1 MANNKVLSIEI
12 TNDSVTIVE
21 VSASKKQTYV
31 HDVAIF
37 DTPEGSFEDGFI
49 RDKDIMG
56 SAIREQLKSKGI
68 NNKNVIFNLASTK
81 IVNREVVIPAV
92 AEKKVAGIIN
102 SNASEYFPVNIE
114 DYVIAHSVLETV
126 ASDEG
131 KNMRVM
137 VVAAPQQM
145 IRTYYDLASVVGLHV
160 QSIDYVG
167 NAMLQMIKTQTAANS
182 TTMVVQIGSEAT
194 ILNIVNGDTLLL
206 QRTVPYGINA
216 TVSEVMEEKEVDAAT
231 ALTMLQTER
240 MITVDFDDDAVT
252 GSLRYLINNIGRVM
266 DYYSSRNP
274 DKPIDDVYLTGD
286 GALVRGIDGLFKIQ
300 LNVATKVMDSLYN
313 VTFDEKINKQMYNPV
328 YLISVIGATY
338 APMGFVLK
346 EQAAKAASKS
356 SMVLF
361 IIILV
366 LAVLASGGMIA
377 YAGVKYLAQVTAKA
391 NLENQIAQIQDIE
404 QIYNEYLSA
413 ESEYN
418 EMLRMYDETRSANDE
433 YMREFWEQMEDIL
446 PSDTVIDSINSTSDN
461 ITINVF
467 SSNYDSIARFLDDL
481 GKIDCIENVYVASI
495 SEVDPIH
502 ENAGNADANRSF
514 GYIITCNYILPEYE
528 AATTAA
534 PAPVV
539 VEEEEVVE

>member
-21 VSASKKQTYV
+21 VSTSKKQTYV

-49 RDKDIMG
+49 KDKDIMG

-68 NNKNVIFNLASTK
+68 TNKNVIFNLASTK

-92 AEKKVAGIIN
+92 PEKKVAGIIN

-126 ASDEG
+126 AGDEG

-145 IRTYYDLASVVGLHV
+145 IRTYYDLASVAGLHV

-216 TVSEVMEEKEVDAAT
+216 TVAEVMEEKEVDAAT

-313 VTFDEKINKQMYNPV
+313 VSFDEKINKQMYNPV

-338 APMGFVLK
+338 APMGFMLK
-346 EQAAKAASKS
+346 EQAEKAASRGS
-356 SMVLF
+356 TAIFVVIM
-361 IIILV
+361 IISILV
-366 LAVLASGGMIA
+366 AAGLIAYSFVRYFDALGKKAVLE
-377 YAGVKYLAQVTAKA
+377 Q
-391 NLENQIAQIQDIE
+391 QIAGIQDIE
-404 QIYNEYLSA
+404 TIYNNYLTA
-413 ESEYN
+413 QSEYN
-418 EMLRMYDETRSANDE
+418 DVLIMYDSTKISNE
-433 YMREFWEQMEDIL
+433 YMREFWEVLEDIL
-446 PSDTVIDSINSTSDN
+446 PTDSKIEG
-461 ITINVF
+461 F
-467 SSNYDSIARFLDDL
+467 SSSSAGISLNVTSGSYDSIARFVRDL
-481 GKIDCIENVYVASI
+481 NEVDCITNVYIASI
-495 SEVDPIH
+495 GEE
-502 ENAGNADANRSF
+502 ENEF
-514 GYIITCNYILPEYE
+514 GGKTYTYSVTCNYVLPELE

-534 PAPVV
+534 PQPVSAP
-539 VEEEEVVE
+539 VEEEEEE

>member
-21 VSASKKQTYV
+21 VSTSKKQTYV

-56 SAIREQLKSKGI
+56 SAIREQLKTKGI

-114 DYVIAHSVLETV
+114 DYVIAHSVLETI
-126 ASDEG
+126 AGEEG

-145 IRTYYDLASVVGLHV
+145 IRTYYDLASVAGLHV
-160 QSIDYVG
+160 QSIDCVG

-216 TVSEVMEEKEVDAAT
+216 TVAEVMEEKEVDAAT

-328 YLISVIGATY
+328 YLISAIGATY
-338 APMGFVLK
+338 APMGFMLK
-346 EQAAKAASKS
+346 EQAEKAAGKGTTAI
-356 SMVLF
+356 F
-361 IIILV
+361 IVIFVI
-366 LAVLASGGMIA
+366 AVIASVAMCVVSWLR
-377 YAGVKYLAQVTAKA
+377 YTEA
-391 NLENQIAQIQDIE
+391 NLRKADLERKIAEIQDIE
-404 QIYNEYLSA
+404 QIYNNYLTA
-413 ESEYN
+413 QGEYN
-418 EMLRMYDETRSANDE
+418 EVLTMYDATKISNE
-433 YMREFWEQMEDIL
+433 YMREFWETLEDLL
-446 PSDTVIDSINSTSDN
+446 PTDSKLET
-461 ITINVF
+461 F
-467 SSNYDSIARFLDDL
+467 SSSSGGVTFSVSSQNYDSIARFVRDL
-481 GKIDCIENVYVASI
+481 NDVDCVENVFINGIGEEEEETGVTYVYT
-495 SEVDPIH
+495 V
-502 ENAGNADANRSF
+502 
-514 GYIITCNYILPEYE
+514 TCNYILPEYE

-534 PAPVV
+534 PQPAVV
-539 VEEEEVVE
+539 QEESEEEI

>member
-21 VSASKKQTYV
+21 VSASKKQTSV
-31 HDVAIF
+31 HDVVIF

-49 RDKDIMG
+49 RDKDVMG
-56 SAIREQLKSKGI
+56 SAIKEQLSSKGI

-126 ASDEG
+126 ATEEG

-145 IRTYYDLASVVGLHV
+145 IRTYYDLASVAGLHV

-216 TVSEVMEEKEVDAAT
+216 TVAEVMEEKDVDAAT

-240 MITVDFDDDAVT
+240 MITVDFDDDAIT

-300 LNVATKVMDSLYN
+300 LNVSTKVMDSLYN
-313 VTFDEKINKQMYNPV
+313 VTFDEKINKQIYNPV
-328 YLISVIGATY
+328 YLISAIGATF

-346 EQAAKAASKS
+346 EQAAKAASRS
-356 SMVLF
+356 STAIF
-361 IIILV
+361 IVILV
-366 LAVLASGGMIA
+366 VAVLAAAVLIA
-377 YAGVKYLAQVTAKA
+377 TSFIKYTAALAEKRAVEA
-391 NLENQIAQIQDIE
+391 QIAQIQDIE
-404 QIYNEYLSA
+404 QIYNTYLASQ
-413 ESEYN
+413 SEYN
-418 EMLRMYDETRSANDE
+418 EMLRLYDSTKISNE
-433 YMREFWEQMEDIL
+433 YMRELWESLEDAI
-446 PSDTVIDSINSTSDN
+446 PSDSKISGFASDSSGVSITVTSA
-461 ITINVF
+461 
-467 SSNYDSIARFLDDL
+467 NYDSIARFVTELK
-481 GKIDCIENVYVASI
+481 KINCIENVFIASI
-495 SEVDPIH
+495 SEAEI
-502 ENAGNADANRSF
+502 DAS
-514 GYIITCNYILPEYE
+514 GDVLSYSYTVTCTYLPPVVE
-528 AATTAA
+528 ASTAA
-534 PAPVV
+534 AAPVQDV
-539 VEEEEVVE
+539 VDEAEDEAL

>member
-1 MANNKVLSIEI
+1 MANSKVLSIEI

-21 VSASKKQTYV
+21 VSTSKKQTHV
-31 HDVAIF
+31 HDVVIF

-49 RDKDIMG
+49 RDKDVMG
-56 SAIREQLKSKGI
+56 SAIKEQLKSKGI

-126 ASDEG
+126 ASEEG

-145 IRTYYDLASVVGLHV
+145 IRTYYDLAAVAGLHV

-206 QRTVPYGINA
+206 QRTVPYGISA
-216 TVSEVMEEKEVDAAT
+216 TVAEVMEEKEVDAAT

-300 LNVATKVMDSLYN
+300 LNVSTKVMDSLYN
-313 VTFDEKINKQMYNPV
+313 VTFDEKINKQIYNPV
-328 YLISVIGATY
+328 YLISAIGATF

-346 EQAAKAASKS
+346 EQAAKAASRS
-356 SMVLF
+356 STVIF
-361 IIILV
+361 VVILIA
-366 LAVLASGGMIA
+366 AVLIA
-377 YAGVKYLAQVTAKA
+377 AGLIANSFIKYYAAVADKRDMEQK
-391 NLENQIAQIQDIE
+391 IAQIQDIE
-404 QIYNEYLSA
+404 QIYNAYLTSQ
-413 ESEYN
+413 SEYN
-418 EMLRMYDETRSANDE
+418 EMLRMYDTTKISNE
-433 YMREFWEQMEDIL
+433 YMRELWESLEDAL
-446 PSDTVIDSINSTSDN
+446 PSDSKISG
-461 ITINVF
+461 F
-467 SSNYDSIARFLDDL
+467 SSSSGGVSITVTSTHYDSIARFVQELK
-481 GKIDCIENVYVASI
+481 KINCIENVFISSI
-495 SEVDPIH
+495 SEA
-502 ENAGNADANRSF
+502 EASEAGVQSYSYNVTCT
-514 GYIITCNYILPEYE
+514 YIPTVNE
-528 AATTAA
+528 ATESA
-534 PAPVV
+534 PAVQDATEAV
-539 VEEEEVVE
+539 EDEEEI